1 MNIHTRNTDNE
12 IRDQSIITQKPLKYI
27 TDVFTDYNLVSAK
40 ESPDTSST
48 LRMKPT
54 VLNDTYPTNTS
65 LYGTSAYIASGLQ
78 NPIEEINIESSLLH
92 SEPSLAMKKHLTEKT
107 HFRNEYLNIPL
118 FEDSLLRGNSTR
130 SDMRNNYKKFNCYK
144 QRN

>member
-1 MNIHTRNTDNE
+1 MNINTRNTSNE
-12 IRDQSIITQKPLKYI
+12 IRDQSVLTQKPLKYI
-27 TDVFTDYNLVSAK
+27 SDLFMNYNLVNEK
-40 ESPDTSST
+40 ESVDASST

-78 NPIEEINIESSLLH
+78 NPIEEINVESRLLH
-92 SEPSLAMKKHLTEKT
+92 AEPSLGIRKNLTERS
-107 HFRNEYLNIPL
+107 HFRNEYLDIPL
-118 FEDSLLRGNSTR
+118 SDDSLLRGVSTR